1 MANEIG
7 GALGQQPRPQTQIRN
22 DASNLRRSGDAP
34 VPVQD
39 GGRRKLQI
47 TDQVLVHHRPQLQNE
62 QEAFDF
68 KSDPRVQSLS
78 GAIDTTILLE
88 GALDDAAEIIEDL
101 RTALGAGA
109 NNPTGNPTGNLIGD
123 ALNQLTDEFNQTFAN
138 FTNLLQDGGRAGNN
152 LLVSSVTRLTIE
164 IPNSEA
170 VVIEGRNILATTEN
184 GGIFEQDFLSVRG
197 EFDTEK
203 VAQIIGSSSPFD
215 LAQLPDNVLASLQNL
230 LVSAQSN
237 VQNFRED
244 LTRNFTNLQQL
255 LRSAEAIQDIGVE
268 TAIIDEERANLLAL
282 QTRQQLENIGDGLL
296 ENRQEDILQ
305 FFR

>member
-7 GALGQQPRPQTQIRN
+7 GALGQQARLQTEVRN
-22 DASNLRRSGDAP
+22 DARNLRRSADTPSAEQGS
-34 VPVQD
+34 
-39 GGRRKLQI
+39 GRRNLQI
-47 TDQVLVHHRPQLQNE
+47 TDQVLVNNRPQLQND
-62 QEAFDF
+62 QAALDV
-68 KSDPRVQSLS
+68 KNDPRVQSLA

-88 GALDDAAEIIEDL
+88 GLFDEAAEIVEDL

-109 NNPTGNPTGNLIGD
+109 SD
-123 ALNQLTDEFNQTFAN
+123 ATSQLTDEFNQTFTN
-138 FTNLLQDGGRAGNN
+138 FTNLVQDGGRRGNN
-152 LLVSSVTRLTIE
+152 LLVSEVTRLTIE
-164 IPNSEA
+164 APGAEPL
-170 VVIEGRNILATTEN
+170 VIEGRNILALAEN

-203 VAQIIGSSSPFD
+203 VAQIIGASSPLQ
-215 LAQLPDNVLASLQNL
+215 LAELPDNVLASLQSL

-237 VQNFRED
+237 LQNFRED
-244 LTRNFTNLQQL
+244 LTRNFNSLQQL
-255 LRSAEAIQDIGVE
+255 LRSAENIQDTSTQ

-282 QTRQQLENIGDGLL
+282 QTRQQLENIGDSLL

>member
-47 TDQVLVHHRPQLQNE
+47 TDQILVNNRPQLQNE

-88 GALDDAAEIIEDL
+88 GSLDEAAEIIEDL

-109 NNPTGNPTGNLIGD
+109 GD
-123 ALNQLTDEFNQTFAN
+123 ALSQLTDEFNQTFTN

-152 LLVSSVTRLTIE
+152 LLVSEVTRLTIE
-164 IPNSEA
+164 IPNSEP